1 MSNLSISS
9 SNALSNRGSLQ
20 VDNQPDIQKQDTQE
34 PYVSKSDT
42 QARAAKSELLTAI
55 KNRPLNA
62 REITVDNLISKDGL
76 KLAFGKASRYAN
88 VKDRMMRAAY
98 TMVHREKAT
107 DGTGSLHKSALRLA
121 DKYEKLVAD
130 KAPESERLTVLREL
144 RGKVEGMHDK
154 DVGRR
159 VMAGQSHDEAVV
171 GNLKDMLDFIDHTIA
186 SHPTEHLA
194 KAKELMGTTYPELK
208 QSGAGIQT
216 KIDLLT
222 AVKDHLLAAREGGVA
237 LDNEST
243 ALLETVERDLTQLT
257 GHQPLKTELEE
268 FVKNKDK
275 NLKHVHTT
283 EKDVVADMRA
293 RYQHNEHREHVKED
307 TLHDLRHWRVGLDI
321 RSFDKSNLKHV
332 DTHER
337 TGLDAMRDE
346 LESGSL
352 TDDLTGSILFDR
364 TVERGPVIKDPDL
377 TNLTSKSLNS
387 ESFNSLGSR
396 IDKALK
402 DKNNKALDSLAKEL
416 GTLLAEDLRGQTK
429 DVQLGFA
436 TSRGAAFKND
446 LLHLLSSQLGST
458 TNSLSGNYPSS
469 KPEISKLLDA
479 AYTEAVT
486 HLNDRYVDENSIVLD
501 GVTFTKTR
509 TLSDKGGFGSVSVF
523 EGEIGGKKVS
533 LAVKIPKMDPSE
545 LSPTELEEG
554 FKMSADEARSH
565 RAATEG
571 GSPFVVGFRGA
582 VPTPDGRLL
591 LAMDLETGGD
601 MADFGSKLLELQE
614 KGTVSQH
621 AANLVRIT
629 LLQDMTEGLRHLQE
643 VRGMTH
649 IDLKLLNYF
658 ISAEGVSKMGD
669 FGLAGTSLT
678 RDFNSRPVDSP
689 MNLSPE
695 IVQGSDRIAEQRTR
709 INEAI
714 KNLQKRYAEETPKL
728 PHDEQRAVAERLNQT
743 IEQLRAMSNELTF
756 SVNHMSDTFSL
767 GTAAFELFHG
777 SDFVDE
783 LTSENWTSVK
793 IGAIGK
799 YGDEASPGAGLL
811 GLDSSGEK
819 TGFGA
824 TALDRLLN
832 MMLHPDPTQRP
843 AATDILSLSLFSEP
857 GIGGED
863 VRHLIT
869 TLLDKNSTPEQIK
882 AASDKLG
889 I

>member
-9 SNALSNRGSLQ
+9 SRTLSTGGSPQ
-20 VDNQPDIQKQDTQE
+20 VDNQPEVQKQNTE
-34 PYVSKSDT
+34 GPYVSKSDT

-55 KNRPLNA
+55 KNRPLVG

-76 KLAFGKASRYAN
+76 KMALGKASRYAN
-88 VKDRMMRAAY
+88 VKDRMMRTAY
-98 TMVHREKAT
+98 TLTHREKAT
-107 DGTGSLHKSALRLA
+107 EGTGSLHKSALRLA
-121 DKYEKLVAD
+121 DKYEKLVAN

-159 VMAGQSHDEAVV
+159 VMAGQNHDEAVV

-194 KAKELMGTTYPELK
+194 KAKELMGTTYRELK
-208 QSGAGIQT
+208 QSGASIQT
-216 KIDLLT
+216 KMDLLT
-222 AVKDHLLAAREGGVA
+222 AAKDHLLAAREGGVVF
-237 LDNEST
+237 DHDST

-257 GHQPLKTELEE
+257 GHQPLKKELEA

-275 NLKHVHTT
+275 NLNHVHTR
-283 EKDVVADMRA
+283 EKDTVADMRA
-293 RYQHNEHREHVKED
+293 RHQHNQHFDHVEED
-307 TLHDLRHWRVGLDI
+307 TLRDLRHWRVGLDI
-321 RSFDKSNLKHV
+321 RHFDKSSLKHV
-332 DTHER
+332 DTQER
-337 TGLDAMRDE
+337 TGLDAMRGE

-352 TDDLTGSILFDR
+352 VDDLTGSILFDR
-364 TVERGPVIKDPDL
+364 TVEQGTVVKDPDL
-377 TNLTSKSLNS
+377 THLTAKSLNS
-387 ESFNSLGSR
+387 ESFNTLGSR

-402 DKNNKALDSLAKEL
+402 DKNNKVLDSLAKEL
-416 GTLLAEDLRGQTK
+416 GTLLAEDLRGQSK

-436 TSRGAAFKND
+436 TSRGESIKND
-446 LLHLLSSQLGST
+446 LLHLLSSQLGSSS
-458 TNSLSGNYPSS
+458 NRLAGNYATSG
-469 KPEISKLLDA
+469 PEITELLDA

-486 HLNDRYVDENSIVLD
+486 HLNDRYVDESSFILD
-501 GVTFTKTR
+501 GVTYTQTR
-509 TLSDKGGFGSVSVF
+509 TLSDKGGFGSVSVY
-523 EGEIGGKKVS
+523 ESEVDGKKIS
-533 LAVKIPKMDPSE
+533 LAVKVPKTVSSEISPSE
-545 LSPTELEEG
+545 IEEG
-554 FKMSADEARSH
+554 FKMSADEARAH

-601 MADFGSKLLELQE
+601 MSDFGSKLQDLQQ
-614 KGTVSQH
+614 KGAISQH

-678 RDFNSRPVDSP
+678 RDFHSRPVDAP
-689 MNLSPE
+689 INLSPE
-695 IVQGSDRIAEQRTR
+695 MVKGSERISAQQTQ
-709 INEAI
+709 IQEAI
-714 KNLQKRYAEETPKL
+714 KGLEKRFAEEVPQL
-728 PHDEQRAVAERLNQT
+728 PHDEQREVAERINLT
-743 IEQLRAMSNELTF
+743 IDQLRAMSKELTF
-756 SVNHMSDTFSL
+756 SVDEMSDTFSL

-777 SDFVDE
+777 GNFVDE
-783 LTSENWTSVK
+783 LSSERWNSK
-793 IGAIGK
+793 KMAAMGK
-799 YGDEASPGAGLL
+799 YGDEESPRAGLL
-811 GLDSSGEK
+811 GLDTSGEK
-819 TGFGA
+819 SGFGA

-832 MMLHPDPTQRP
+832 LMLHPDPNQRP
-843 AATDILSLSLFSEP
+843 AATDILAMSLFSEP
-857 GIGGED
+857 GVGGEE
-863 VRHLIT
+863 VRDLIT
-869 TLLDKNSTPEQIK
+869 TLLDKRATPEQIK